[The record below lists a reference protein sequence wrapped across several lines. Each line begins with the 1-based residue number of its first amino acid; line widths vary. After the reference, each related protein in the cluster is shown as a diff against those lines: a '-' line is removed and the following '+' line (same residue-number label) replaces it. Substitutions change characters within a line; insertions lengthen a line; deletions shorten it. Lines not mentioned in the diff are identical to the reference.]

1 MANDKMRKLR
11 GKYVGGRSRWYY
23 LLRGVLCSVLITAPC
38 IVILSFLMMIS
49 DFSEEYLSPIVLV
62 AMPLC
67 IVFSSFLSTLGSKNS
82 GWFNGTL
89 TGALYGVLILAVRF
103 LLEACICI
111 NKECLL
117 TLLGCAL
124 VGSVGG
130 MAGLLVGKRFTG
142 RKG

>member
-1 MANDKMRKLR
+1 MVNEKMRRLR
-11 GKYVGGRSRWYY
+11 GKYVGGRSRWFY

-38 IVILSFLMMIS
+38 IVILSFLMMLS

-82 GWFNGTL
+82 GWFNGTI
-89 TGALYGVLILAVRF
+89 TGSLYGILVLIVRF
-103 LLEACICI
+103 MLEGGIYI
-111 NKECLL
+111 DKDCLL

-124 VGSVGG
+124 IGSIGG
-130 MAGLLVGKRFTG
+130 MAGILIGKRFDG
-142 RKG
+142 KR

>member
-1 MANDKMRKLR
+1 MANEKMRRLR
-11 GKYVGGRSRWYY
+11 GKYVGGRSRWFY

-38 IVILSFLMMIS
+38 IVILSFLMMLS

-82 GWFNGTL
+82 GWFNGTI
-89 TGALYGVLILAVRF
+89 TGALYGVLVLIVRYM
-103 LLEACICI
+103 LEGSIYIDKDCI
-111 NKECLL
+111 L

-130 MAGLLVGKRFTG
+130 MAGIIVGKRFD
-142 RKG
+142 RQR

>member
-1 MANDKMRKLR
+1 M
-11 GKYVGGRSRWYY
+11 
-23 LLRGVLCSVLITAPC
+23 LRGVLCSVLITAPC
-38 IVILSFLMMIS
+38 IVILSFLMMLS

-82 GWFNGTL
+82 GWFNGTI
-89 TGALYGVLILAVRF
+89 TGALYGVLVLIVRYM
-103 LLEACICI
+103 LEGSIYIDKDCI
-111 NKECLL
+111 L

-130 MAGLLVGKRFTG
+130 MAGIIVGKRFD
-142 RKG
+142 RQR